1 MSSVPPFDGQHWLVE
16 FQGAKAEALA
26 DVSAIRQCLVAAVA
40 AAGATMLKLELH
52 HFGPGMGVAGMALLA
67 ESHISIHTWPE
78 HSYAAVDLFMCG
90 SAARPDR
97 ALEALEAALH
107 PRRCRFAAWPAAS
120 TAAPQQSRAPQAARE
135 SAARAE
141 ARTAPF
147 WFASRGPDW
156 HTAPSRARSSAG

>member
-16 FQGAKAEALA
+16 FQGARAEALA

-97 ALEALEAALH
+97 GLEALEAALH
-107 PRRCRFAAWPAAS
+107 PTSVQVRRLARGFNSS
-120 TAAPQQSRAPQAARE
+120 TAAIQ
-135 SAARAE
+135 SAAG
-141 ARTAPF
+141 
-147 WFASRGPDW
+147 GPGISG
-156 HTAPSRARSSAG
+156 TGLG